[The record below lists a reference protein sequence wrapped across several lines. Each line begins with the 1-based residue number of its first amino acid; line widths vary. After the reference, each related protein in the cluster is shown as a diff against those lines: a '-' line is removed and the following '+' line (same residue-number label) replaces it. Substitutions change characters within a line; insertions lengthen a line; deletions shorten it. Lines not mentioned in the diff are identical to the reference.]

1 MIVKSLVA
9 LALLSHPALAAES
22 TIINGTPE
30 PGVPAVVQIL
40 AYPANKSTLY
50 TCTGTVISPTAIL
63 TAAHCVDH
71 EASYVY
77 GIYFGAD
84 ASAYNGQIVSY
95 EPHLK
100 RIASTHIHPMYSRT
114 APFLADIAVMIL
126 AEPTDVPPM
135 LFSREAPTPALVGM
149 PVRIIGYGQS
159 PYGVNVNKKLAAD
172 TVVAG
177 LDGGADTILVG
188 DVTYRTC
195 VGDSGGPVLQG
206 DVILGVNSYSAAGC
220 GEPSH
225 FRRTDWYADFIDQ
238 YAGTME
244 PEPEPEPSDD
254 NGIVDDDD
262 DGDDAMEPTGDDDGG
277 CASSKGASLPLLG
290 GVLVLGLAIR
300 RRRR

>member
-1 MIVKSLVA
+1 MRSLVA
-9 LALLSHPALAAES
+9 LALVSSPALAAES

-84 ASAYNGQIVSY
+84 ASAYNGQIVNY

-126 AEPTDVPPM
+126 AEPTDVEPM
-135 LFSREAPTPALVGM
+135 VFSREAPTPALVGAE
-149 PVRIIGYGQS
+149 VRIIGYGQS

-172 TVVAG
+172 TVVAD

-188 DVTYRTC
+188 DAVYRTC
-195 VGDSGGPVLQG
+195 VGDSGGPALQG

-225 FRRTDWYADFIDQ
+225 FRRTDAYAAFIDQ
-238 YAGTME
+238 FAGTM

-254 NGIVDDDD
+254 DGMVDD
-262 DGDDAMEPTGDDDGG
+262 DGDDDDDDDDSMTAPDDDGG
-277 CASSKGASLPLLG
+277 CASAPGAGLLG
-290 GVLVLGLAIR
+290 LVGALGLAKR
-300 RRRR
+300 RRR